1 MELSSLLGDDR
12 FTDHPQSVCPAIA
25 AFLRGYNDVVD
36 DDLRSDLVA
45 TAAAVVGSR
54 STDASQRETRV
65 EALTEWAVEVWSR
78 GRIRTPWQPLFPP
91 QNGFIQLEQ
100 VGHYVGRRAN
110 RDRGVHERTLRMVES
125 LVAPSSPPPTLA
137 SSPPV
142 HRDPPVLAAP
152 TQT

>member
-12 FTDHPQSVCPAIA
+12 FTDHPQCVCPAIA

-45 TAAAVVGSR
+45 IAAAVVGSR
-54 STDASQRETRV
+54 STDASQREARV
-65 EALTEWAVEVWSR
+65 EALTEWAVEAWSR
-78 GRIRTPWQPLFPP
+78 GRVRMPWQPLFPP

-110 RDRGVHERTLRMVES
+110 RDHGLHELTLRMVER
-125 LVAPSSPPPTLA
+125 LVSPSPPPALA
-137 SSPPV
+137 TSPPV
-142 HRDPPVLAAP
+142 HRSPPVLAAP